1 MGPSLD
7 VARPRNLDWKRA
19 AALLYGDWGTS
30 KAYVIGYAF
39 LALGFASLSTII
51 YVSLITGLVGLNYM
65 VVCRYFPDGG
75 GVYSAARVHGR
86 ALAVVGALLLVA
98 DLAVTAALSGYDAL
112 KYLYPAIDD
121 GWAPQ
126 WTVLVIVA
134 FGILNSYG
142 PRHSGGLAVAL
153 AIPMSILVV
162 VLIAFAIP
170 SLTTHLAPMP
180 AGHTIS
186 GSWHAFVASILALSG
201 VEAIANL
208 TGVMKLDP
216 GSTTEHPSVGR
227 EARRAILPVAIEVV
241 VCTAILGWAT
251 MSLWGKD
258 SLMQPGHTMMERLTT
273 DNSHV
278 LRVLGE
284 EYGAGHFGQTFG
296 HYSGWIVGIV
306 VGMLLLSA
314 VNTAIA
320 ALIGVLYTL
329 ARDGEMPRPFLALN
343 KHGVPF
349 LPLLVAIGLPSGI
362 MLCTNLDPKNA
373 MEHLGE
379 LYAIGVVGAITVNL
393 GSCAFN
399 KSLSLKTY
407 ERALLFFTFGIL
419 FCVEI
424 TLAYDKHL
432 ALFFVVVILGV
443 GFWLR
448 SMSHKASGLATITV
462 ARELA
467 DTVRPEVI
475 DRLRPTPLVEG
486 RKILVAARG
495 ATPVLKFALNEAG
508 LHKAVLCVLYVR
520 EIAVLLGG
528 TQPTRGGGRPRWQ
541 DDPNAAAI
549 MSLIMK
555 LGEEINVC
563 VQPIYVV
570 SNDPSGTI
578 VDVAATLG
586 ADMVMLGAPHRSG
599 MARLLKGNV
608 VENVASQLP
617 ENIELIIH
625 G

>member
-7 VARPRNLDWKRA
+7 VTRPRNLDWKRA

-39 LALGFASLSTII
+39 LALQFASLHTIL
-51 YVSLITGLVGLNYM
+51 YVCLITGLVAINYM

-75 GVYSAARVHGR
+75 GVYSAARSQGR

-98 DLAVTAALSGYDAL
+98 DLAVTAALSGYDAM
-112 KYLYPAIDD
+112 KYLAPNLSPTWAIQITI
-121 GWAPQ
+121 GA
-126 WTVLVIVA
+126 LLG
-134 FGILNSYG
+134 FGLLNMYG
-142 PRHSGGLAVAL
+142 PRHSGALAVGL
-153 AIPMSILVV
+153 AIPMVIV
-162 VLIAFAIP
+162 VLVLVGFSVP
-170 SLTTHLAPMP
+170 LLTTHLAPFE
-180 AGHTIS
+180 AGHSATHA
-186 GSWHAFVASILALSG
+186 WHAFVASILALSG

-216 GSTTEHPSVGR
+216 GATPDKPAVGR
-227 EARRAILPVAIEVV
+227 ESRRAILPVAIEVV
-241 VCTAILGWAT
+241 VGTALLGWAT
-251 MSLWGKD
+251 MSLYTWPHSAMDPNLTMLGRLSAD
-258 SLMQPGHTMMERLTT
+258 S
-273 DNSHV
+273 SHI

-284 EYGAGHFGQTFG
+284 EYGAYHFGPAFG
-296 HYSGWIVGIV
+296 STMGIVVGIV

-320 ALIGVLYTL
+320 ALISVMYTL

-343 KHGVPF
+343 KHGVPI
-349 LPLLVAIGLPSGI
+349 LPLCVAVGLPTVV
-362 MLCTNLDPKNA
+362 MLFTNLDPENA
-373 MEHLGE
+373 MTHLGD

-399 KSLSLKTY
+399 KMLPLKRG
-407 ERALLFFTFGIL
+407 ERLLFFATFGIL
-419 FCVEI
+419 LCVEI

-432 ALFFVVVILGV
+432 ALFFVVIVLAV

-448 SMSHKASGLATITV
+448 SMSHRASGLTTITV
-462 ARELA
+462 AKELA
-467 DTVRPEVI
+467 ETVKQETI
-475 DRLRPTPLVEG
+475 DRLRPTAMKED

-495 ATPVLKFALNEAG
+495 ATPVLKFALNEAR
-508 LHKAVLCVLYVR
+508 LHQAVLCVLYVR

-528 TQPTRGGGRPRWQ
+528 PHPTRTGRSRWQ
-541 DDPNAAAI
+541 DDPNAAGI

-555 LGEEINVC
+555 LGEEMDVC
-563 VQPIYVV
+563 VQPLYVV
-570 SNDPSGTI
+570 SNDPAGTI

-608 VENVASQLP
+608 VESVASQLP

>member
-1 MGPSLD
+1 MGSSLE
-7 VARPRNLDWKRA
+7 VNRPRNLDWKRA

-39 LALGFASLSTII
+39 LALGFASLHTIL
-51 YVSLITGLVGLNYM
+51 YVCLITGLVGINYM

-75 GVYSAARVHGR
+75 GVYSAARSQGR

-112 KYLYPAIDD
+112 KYFFPNLSPFLAIQ
-121 GWAPQ
+121 A
-126 WTVLVIVA
+126 TIAVILA
-134 FGILNSYG
+134 LGLLNSYG
-142 PRHSGGLAVAL
+142 PRHSGALAVGLAV
-153 AIPMSILVV
+153 PMVIV
-162 VLIAFAIP
+162 VLVLIGFSAP
-170 SLTTHLAPMP
+170 YLTPHLQPFK
-180 AGHTIS
+180 AGHTATHA
-186 GSWHAFVASILALSG
+186 WHAFVASILALSG

-216 GSTTEHPSVGR
+216 GATPEKPAVGR

-241 VCTAILGWAT
+241 IGTALLGWAT
-251 MSLWGKD
+251 MSLHTQPHSIMEP
-258 SLMQPGHTMMERLTT
+258 SLGMEERLMN
-273 DNSHV
+273 DSSHM

-284 EYGAGHFGQTFG
+284 EYGAMHFGPVFG
-296 HYSGWIVGIV
+296 SWMGLVVGIV
-306 VGMLLLSA
+306 VGLLLLSA

-320 ALIGVLYTL
+320 ALISVMYTL
-329 ARDGEMPRPFLALN
+329 ARDGEMPRPFLGLN
-343 KHGVPF
+343 KHGVPI
-349 LPLLVAIGLPSGI
+349 LPLVVAVGLPTLV
-362 MLCTNLDPKNA
+362 MLFTNFDPKNA
-373 MEHLGE
+373 MADLGD

-399 KSLSLKTY
+399 KALPLKKG
-407 ERALLFFTFGIL
+407 ERLLFFVTFGIL
-419 FCVEI
+419 LCVEI
-424 TLAYDKHL
+424 TLAWDKHL
-432 ALFFVVVILGV
+432 ALFFVVIVLGV

-448 SMSHKASGLATITV
+448 SMSHRASGLTTITV
-462 ARELA
+462 AKELA
-467 DTVRPEVI
+467 ETVQKETI
-475 DRLRPTPLVEG
+475 DRLRPVALEEG
-486 RKILVAARG
+486 RKFLVAARG
-495 ATPVLKFALNEAG
+495 ATPVLKYALNEAR

-528 TQPTRGGGRPRWQ
+528 PHPTKTGRSRWQ
-541 DDPNAAAI
+541 DDPSAAAI
-549 MSLIMK
+549 MSLILK
-555 LGEEINVC
+555 LGEEVDVC

-586 ADMVMLGAPHRSG
+586 CDMVMLGAPHRSG